1 MRKKFFQGILCIF
14 CMAAAW
20 LVWAE
25 DFEMTSTPDDLYTF
39 IQELHT
45 RNYDDTLLDKV
56 ELFLK
61 LYPAHDYS
69 DPVQQIKIAVLNR
82 HQRHAETID
91 AIRHYL
97 EQYPNSPQRE
107 AYLRLEGACRFNQK
121 DYAKAADC
129 FRKLI
134 ETTKTETIREDA
146 TLALATCQ
154 RELKNDA
161 EALKLYQSLVA
172 LPLADK
178 HPSRLQARVQYINIL
193 QAEGNRREA
202 LQICL
207 ELLNFNATPP
217 ALRHAILI
225 QAANLAYMLG
235 DDLPLAERLYATFL
249 VEVPQDVNAS
259 AALRQLCFCKF
270 RLKKFEEFL
279 ELAQRYRT
287 QVPAAANDQQL
298 DFDTIEALMNLNRH
312 QEALPFLAKIINAPE
327 NDENVL
333 KKARYYEF
341 TALAALQRDDEVLA
355 RGDAFLEDYPNFP
368 YKTAI
373 LRQLVVSS
381 AKAPEA
387 RPRTRAYLETL
398 LPLLAG
404 DRETAYQYGFLLA
417 QLYEADKLWTLA
429 ADLLEKLA
437 NDANA
442 TQRPTLLMRAAQNA
456 DQIPDFNRSKRLLDA
471 VRAMPDLSTEN
482 YVMASEMLYQS
493 ASHADKEDTAFQTAR
508 ETLEKTSGRERTV
521 WLTRMGNH
529 FLQAKQYD
537 QAANCYGQ
545 ALAMPELPGDAR
557 TRLLPTQLRLLLVG
571 KRTEELFAL
580 LPEFFA
586 STRLP
591 LPPQSCEEL
600 ADYCSANHRPDFAK
614 SAWERLR
621 LQPDATETQLLHATL
636 RLAELE
642 LLSTPENAKQR
653 LETLAKE
660 YERQGKSVPAD
671 AYAILAEIY
680 LRAKEYDLTLMN
692 VDQALEKDRPAV
704 FTTRT
709 ATRAW
714 WVKAQYLYECRHDLA
729 AAKSTAALAGILK
742 TDEIYSPLALQ
753 LTIRILR
760 EQHQDRA
767 ADEEEARLRQKFP
780 DFHQP
785 Q

>member
-1 MRKKFFQGILCIF
+1 
-14 CMAAAW
+14 
-20 LVWAE
+20 
-25 DFEMTSTPDDLYTF
+25 
-39 IQELHT
+39 
-45 RNYDDTLLDKV
+45 
-56 ELFLK
+56 
-61 LYPAHDYS
+61 
-69 DPVQQIKIAVLNR
+69 
-82 HQRHAETID
+82 
-91 AIRHYL
+91 
-97 EQYPNSPQRE
+97 
-107 AYLRLEGACRFNQK
+107 
-121 DYAKAADC
+121 
-129 FRKLI
+129 
-134 ETTKTETIREDA
+134 
-146 TLALATCQ
+146 
-154 RELKNDA
+154 
-161 EALKLYQSLVA
+161 
-172 LPLADK
+172 
-178 HPSRLQARVQYINIL
+178 
-193 QAEGNRREA
+193 
-202 LQICL
+202 
-207 ELLNFNATPP
+207 
-217 ALRHAILI
+217 
-225 QAANLAYMLG
+225 
-235 DDLPLAERLYATFL
+235 
-249 VEVPQDVNAS
+249 
-259 AALRQLCFCKF
+259 
-270 RLKKFEEFL
+270 
-279 ELAQRYRT
+279 
-287 QVPAAANDQQL
+287 
-298 DFDTIEALMNLNRH
+298 
-312 QEALPFLAKIINAPE
+312 
-327 NDENVL
+327 
-333 KKARYYEF
+333 
-341 TALAALQRDDEVLA
+341 
-355 RGDAFLEDYPNFP
+355 
-368 YKTAI
+368 
-373 LRQLVVSS
+373 
-381 AKAPEA
+381 
-387 RPRTRAYLETL
+387 
-398 LPLLAG
+398 
-404 DRETAYQYGFLLA
+404 
-417 QLYEADKLWTLA
+417 
-429 ADLLEKLA
+429 
-437 NDANA
+437 
-442 TQRPTLLMRAAQNA
+442 
-456 DQIPDFNRSKRLLDA
+456 
-471 VRAMPDLSTEN
+471 
-482 YVMASEMLYQS
+482 
-493 ASHADKEDTAFQTAR
+493 
-508 ETLEKTSGRERTV
+508 V